1 MAQAKYSKKK
11 KTLHDVKLS
20 CTGGR
25 FALKLQ

>member
-11 KTLHDVKLS
+11 KKNLHDVKLS

-25 FALKLQ
+25 FALKL